1 MRTAV
6 KIVTVL
12 LVVFLIWNI
21 YVYIFGKDTTTLA
34 VVGTISD
41 YVSAEGHLIKN
52 ETLIK
57 APSDGVL
64 QPYVSDCEKVGK
76 GMTMAAVLSGETDE
90 AARSQ
95 MTEIKSRIS
104 ALEDSLA
111 NGDSFKD
118 DILSIDASIDENISD
133 IVKYASRGKMINIKH
148 FKNEIIML
156 SDRRNTVI
164 GDNGQ
169 QILSSLKAQK
179 LELESRLGNIINEIR
194 APVSGVFTA
203 RTDGLEEK
211 LMPSRLDEITV
222 AEIDS
227 IKNLKPVTQTKVLKG
242 DVICKLIDNFE
253 WFLAVALNAEDT
265 NGLEE
270 GKYIKIAFRDADREK
285 VSSYIQ
291 RVSPPENGKVLV
303 IFRLNYDL
311 NGILHNRHVSIDIVK
326 STNEGFRLPIGAL
339 CVVDNKTGVYVK
351 NGAEKKF
358 CEVEVLYRNDGYMIV
373 KEDNTK
379 SGGLLLFDNV
389 VISGAKND

>member
-133 IVKYASRGKMINIKH
+133 IVKYASRGKMININH

-156 SDRRNTVI
+156 SDRRNAVI

-179 LELESRLGNIINEIR
+179 LELESRLGNIINEIH

-211 LMPSRLDEITV
+211 LMPSRLDKITV
-222 AEIDS
+222 SEIES
-227 IKNLKPVTQTKVLKG
+227 IKNVKPVTQTKVLKG

-253 WFLAVALNAEDT
+253 WYMAVVLNEEEA

-270 GKYIKIAFRDADREK
+270 GKFIKIAFRDADSEK

-311 NGILHNRHVSIDIVK
+311 KGILHNRHVSIDIIK

-339 CVVDNKTGVYVK
+339 CVVDSKTGVYVK

-358 CEVEVLYRNDGYMIV
+358 CEVEVLYRNDDYMIV

>member
-1 MRTAV
+1 MRTAI
-6 KIVTVL
+6 KILTVL

-21 YVYIFGKDTTTLA
+21 YVYIFGKDSTTLA
-34 VVGTISD
+34 VVGMISD
-41 YVSAEGHLIKN
+41 YVSAKGHLIKN

-64 QPYVSDCEKVGK
+64 QPYVSDCEKLGK
-76 GMTMAAVLSGETDE
+76 GMAMAAVLSGETDE

-95 MTEIKSRIS
+95 MTEIKSRIA
-104 ALEDSLA
+104 ALEDNLA
-111 NGDSFKD
+111 KGDSFKD
-118 DILSIDASIDENISD
+118 DILSIDASIDDNISD
-133 IVKYASRGKMINIKH
+133 IIKYASRGKMINIKN

-156 SDRRNTVI
+156 SDRRNAVI
-164 GDNGQ
+164 GNNGQ
-169 QILSSLKAQK
+169 QILTSLKAQK
-179 LELESRLGNIINEIR
+179 LELESKLGNIINEVY

-211 LMPSRLDEITV
+211 LTPSRLDEIT
-222 AEIDS
+222 ASEIDG
-227 IKNLKPVTQTKVLKG
+227 IKNVKPVTQTKVLKG

-253 WFLAVALNAEDT
+253 WYMAVVLSEEDAR
-265 NGLEE
+265 GLEE
-270 GKYIKIAFRDADREK
+270 GKYVKIAFRDADNEK

-291 RVSPPENGKVLV
+291 RVTAPENGKVLV

-311 NGILHNRHVSIDIVK
+311 NGILHNRHVSIDIIK
-326 STNEGFRLPIGAL
+326 STYEGFRLPIGAL
-339 CVVDNKTGVYVK
+339 CVVDNKTGVYIK

-379 SGGLLLFDNV
+379 TDGLLLYDNV
-389 VISGAKND
+389 VVSGARK